1 MSITKLCQMMNSGRD
16 KVDRPVDNCY
26 QLLKIKV
33 DMRINI
39 AHLLMFAWMFE
50 HSRSG
55 LLTSSVY
62 PIVRNRRLFFRLAR
76 SFLVFLGLDT
86 VLRTPIAGL
95 FVGSGFPV
103 KNDKLINT
111 ALFHQARKKYGSSQS
126 PPKMPWKITILKS
139 FWDIKNV
146 LFCIV
151 AFSIFLIKLEDW
163 LSVA

>member
-1 MSITKLCQMMNSGRD
+1 
-16 KVDRPVDNCY
+16 
-26 QLLKIKV
+26 
-33 DMRINI
+33 
-39 AHLLMFAWMFE
+39 MFE

-126 PPKMPWKITILKS
+126 PQNALKTNY
-139 FWDIKNV
+139 FNFEI
-146 LFCIV
+146 
-151 AFSIFLIKLEDW
+151 
-163 LSVA
+163 